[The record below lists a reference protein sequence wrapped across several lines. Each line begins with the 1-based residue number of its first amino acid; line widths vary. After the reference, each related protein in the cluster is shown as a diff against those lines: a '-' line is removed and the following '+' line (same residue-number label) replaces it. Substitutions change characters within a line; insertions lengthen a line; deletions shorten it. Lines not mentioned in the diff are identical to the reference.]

1 MFSVIYTFEVKPGAE
16 NDFVKAWSALTQ
28 LFKEYAGSGGSRL
41 NKAATGNYVA
51 YAQWPDRQ
59 TWEQA
64 AEKLPLEAGQIRKKM
79 RESCLN
85 IDTQFELESIVD
97 LIQNKQ

>member
-1 MFSVIYTFEVKPGAE
+1 MFSVIYTFDVKPGSE
-16 NDFVKAWSALTQ
+16 NDFVEAWSALTE

-41 NKAATGNYVA
+41 HKSAAGNYVA

-64 AEKLPLEAGQIRKKM
+64 AEKLPLEAGPIREKM
-79 RESCLN
+79 RKSCRSFG
-85 IDTQFELESIVD
+85 TQFELDTIVD
-97 LIQNKQ
+97 LIQK

>member
-1 MFSVIYTFEVKPGAE
+1 MFSVIYTFDVKPGSE
-16 NDFVKAWSALTQ
+16 NDFVEAWSALTE
-28 LFKEYAGSGGSRL
+28 LFKEHAGSGGSRL
-41 NKAATGNYVA
+41 HKAAAGNYVA

-64 AEKLPLEAGQIRKKM
+64 PEKLPVEAGPIRENM

-85 IDTQFELESIVD
+85 IGTQFELDTIAD
-97 LIQNKQ
+97 LIQK

>member
-1 MFSVIYTFEVKPGAE
+1 MFSVIYTFEVKPGSE

-28 LFKEYAGSGGSRL
+28 LFKEHAGSGGSRL
-41 NKAATGNYVA
+41 HKAATGNYVA

-64 AEKLPLEAGQIRKKM
+64 AEKLPVEAGSIREKI
-79 RESCLN
+79 RESCLS
-85 IDTQFELESIVD
+85 IGSQFELDTVVD
-97 LIQNKQ
+97 LIQK

>member
-1 MFSVIYTFEVKPGAE
+1 MFSVIYTFEVKPGSE

-28 LFKEYAGSGGSRL
+28 LIKEHAGSGGSRL
-41 NKAATGNYVA
+41 HKAATGNYVA

-64 AEKLPLEAGQIRKKM
+64 AEKLPVKRVLFARRCVNRVGALAHNL
-79 RESCLN
+79 S
-85 IDTQFELESIVD
+85 
-97 LIQNKQ
+97 

>member
-1 MFSVIYTFEVKPGAE
+1 MFSVIYTFEVKPGSE

-28 LFKEYAGSGGSRL
+28 LFKEHAGSGGSRL
-41 NKAATGNYVA
+41 HKAATGNYVA

-64 AEKLPLEAGQIRKKM
+64 VEKLPVEAGSIREKI
-79 RESCLN
+79 RESCLS
-85 IDTQFELESIVD
+85 IGTQFELDTVVD
-97 LIQNKQ
+97 LIQK